1 MGWVGPLGERKRGN
15 DESRAQGE
23 EMPKLS
29 HLGWGERE
37 GGGRRR
43 GERIA
48 MVHST
53 LLGWWKEKTR
63 RGSEGWVHDES
74 VEREPLTSH
83 QCMLNTIYASSWMF
97 NPWLY
102 NRICRQVLRYLPALQ
117 QLANG
122 FVCMMERDHV

>member
-1 MGWVGPLGERKRGN
+1 
-15 DESRAQGE
+15 
-23 EMPKLS
+23 
-29 HLGWGERE
+29 
-37 GGGRRR
+37 
-43 GERIA
+43 

-102 NRICRQVLRYLPALQ
+102 NRMCRQVLRYLPALQ

-122 FVCMMERDHV
+122 IVCMLEYDHV